1 LAAKDTY
8 DTLAAYQKEL
18 QTPALKSVRSAAES
32 FRRRFE
38 DLRTEWQTFRR
49 DDHESAARIN
59 WHAAYNSNLRVSN
72 ATGSPPDVI
81 DAILS
86 KLEHFMT
93 EQTLEFTPMRRDSN
107 NVWRESMSS
116 LVLFCHHE
124 AGWRLQGN
132 FIGDF
137 YPGEFAKNGSALSGD
152 AEDQSFPIP
161 KHQSQW
167 FLFDCMRYI
176 DEKAANTRVLQS
188 LLKSD
193 WMPDGPAIPEIDGA
207 DRYASWRRR
216 RQGRRKSLT

>member
-1 LAAKDTY
+1 MRHQPALRTLTTITMTTSRKRDRPSAAGERRLRNSWKVPITADEIAENYRVSGEHALRLRELLLAAKDTY

-107 NVWRESMSS
+107 NVWRES
-116 LVLFCHHE
+116 
-124 AGWRLQGN
+124 
-132 FIGDF
+132 
-137 YPGEFAKNGSALSGD
+137 
-152 AEDQSFPIP
+152 
-161 KHQSQW
+161 
-167 FLFDCMRYI
+167 
-176 DEKAANTRVLQS
+176 
-188 LLKSD
+188 
-193 WMPDGPAIPEIDGA
+193 
-207 DRYASWRRR
+207 
-216 RQGRRKSLT
+216 